1 LSWYTFDGGGAMF
14 TAGGDFELAGTIGQP
29 DAGMPISGGSFELS
43 GGFWPGADAA
53 QPCDPCDANCDGA
66 VDAFDVEPFI
76 SVLLGGAGCAP
87 CTGDVNGDGVIDAFD
102 IEPFIDIL
110 VNGGPGCSPC
120 AADADGNGV
129 VDAFDIEP
137 FISCLVG
144 P

>member
-1 LSWYTFDGGGAMF
+1 MTATISRNLAVLTILAGASSAWAQTFDLSWYTFDGGGAMF

-102 IEPFIDIL
+102 IEPF
-110 VNGGPGCSPC
+110 VN
-120 AADADGNGV
+120 
-129 VDAFDIEP
+129 
-137 FISCLVG
+137 CLVG